1 MFKKVSI
8 IGFGLIGSSIA
19 REIRKYKLSKIISAC
34 DISKSAQK
42 EVKSLRLANE
52 ITSDVKTSVKNA
64 DLVFICS
71 PLSTYKQIFLAI
83 NKSANKDAII
93 TDVGSSKLNV
103 VQLAEK
109 ILSKNLCFVPG
120 HPIAGTEE
128 SGPKSGFLKLFKN
141 RWFIITPSKLTK
153 KIQKIKIEKIWKKF
167 GSKVTSMSAQ
177 SHDNIMAITSHIPH
191 LIAYNI
197 VGTASRLEEK
207 IKSEVIKFSA
217 SGFRDFTRIASSDP
231 TMWRDIVISNK
242 KQILFMLKKFNKDLK
257 NLEMAIR
264 NENKNKLFTI
274 FKNTR
279 NIRKKIIQTG
289 QDTKVPNFGRKN

>member
-153 KIQKIKIEKIWKKF
+153 KLQKIKIEKIWKKF